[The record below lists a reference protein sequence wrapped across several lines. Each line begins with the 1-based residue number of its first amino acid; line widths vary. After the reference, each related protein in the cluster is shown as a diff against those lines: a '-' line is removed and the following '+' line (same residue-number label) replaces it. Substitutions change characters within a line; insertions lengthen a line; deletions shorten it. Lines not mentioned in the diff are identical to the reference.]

1 MTGIE
6 IGLISVFAMLLLIYF
21 GMYVPVVLAL
31 LSFLGV
37 LFIRGDFFVA
47 TDLLVLSASKAVSD
61 FLFGVIPLFVLMGLL
76 VGQADLARDTYQVA
90 NAAFRKLRG
99 GLGIA
104 TVVANAIFAAITGI
118 SIASAAVFSRVAV
131 PEMLNYGY
139 NKRFAVGVVAGSSVL
154 GMLIPPSI
162 LLIIY
167 AILTEQSVGD
177 MFIAGVMPGIL
188 LSAVFCV
195 GILLCGYIKPSMIQP
210 LSEKKLVDD
219 SIVEMSWGEISGKLF
234 PVISLI
240 VVVLGGIYGG
250 VFTPT
255 EAGAAGA
262 FGALVIAL
270 LKRKLTLPSAWRI
283 LVETGH
289 VTATVLFLII
299 GATMYSR
306 MLGMSG
312 LPTEIQN
319 WILGMDASF
328 VTLIIFYVLLMILL
342 GTVIDSVSVML
353 ITVPLFVG
361 VLQPFGIDL
370 IWFGIITVIGVEI
383 GLLTP
388 PMGISVYV
396 IKSSLNDA
404 RISLWDIFAGAA
416 PFALAMLFV
425 LILIVIF
432 PDIVTFLVYL

>member
-1 MTGIE
+1 MSGIE
-6 IGLISVFAMLLLIYF
+6 IGLISVLAMLLLIYF

-37 LFIRGDFFVA
+37 LFIRGDFIVA

-76 VGQADLARDTYQVA
+76 VGQSDLAKDTYEVA

-177 MFIAGVMPGIL
+177 MFIAGVIPGLL
-188 LSAVFCV
+188 LSAVFCL
-195 GILLCGYIKPSMIQP
+195 GILACGYLNPSMIQP
-210 LSEKKLVDD
+210 LSEKRRVDE
-219 SIVEMSWGEISGKLF
+219 SIVELSWGQIFGKLF

-240 VVVLGGIYGG
+240 FVVLGGIYGG

-262 FGALVIAL
+262 FGALIIAL
-270 LKRKLTLPSAWRI
+270 LKRKLTVASSWRI

-306 MLGMSG
+306 MLGISG

-353 ITVPLFVG
+353 ITVPLFIG
-361 VLQPFGIDL
+361 VMQPFGIDL

-396 IKSSLNDA
+396 IKSSLNDD

-425 LILIVIF
+425 LILIIVF
-432 PDIVTFLVYL
+432 PEIVTFLVYL

>member
-1 MTGIE
+1 MTGFE
-6 IGLISVFAMLLLIYF
+6 IGLISVLAMLLLIYF

-131 PEMLNYGY
+131 PEMLSYGY

-162 LLIIY
+162 LLIVY

-177 MFIAGVMPGIL
+177 MFIAGIMPGLL
-188 LSAVFCV
+188 LSSVFCI
-195 GILLCGYIKPSMIQP
+195 GILACGYLKPSMIQP

-219 SIVEMSWGEISGKLF
+219 SVVEMSWGEVAKKMF
-234 PVISLI
+234 PIVSLI

-270 LKRKLTLPSAWRI
+270 LKRKLTFSSSWRI

-312 LPTEIQN
+312 LPTEIQTL
-319 WILGMDASF
+319 ILGMDASF

-342 GTVIDSVSVML
+342 GTVIDAISVML

-404 RISLWDIFAGAA
+404 RITLWDIFAGAA

-425 LILIVIF
+425 LILLIIF
-432 PDIVTFLVYL
+432 PGIVTFLVYL